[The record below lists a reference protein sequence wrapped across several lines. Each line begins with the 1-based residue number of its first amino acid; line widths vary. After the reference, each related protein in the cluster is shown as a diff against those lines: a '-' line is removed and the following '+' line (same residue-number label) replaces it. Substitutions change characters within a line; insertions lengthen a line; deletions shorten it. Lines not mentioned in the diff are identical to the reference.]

1 MVYLIV
7 VIMRMVWCRGVVGS
21 STRMG
26 RSIRVGSGGGS
37 TRVMASSSIGRR
49 TRTTLSG

>member
-7 VIMRMVWCRGVVGS
+7 VIMRMEWCRGVVGS

-26 RSIRVGSGGGS
+26 RSIREGSGRGS
-37 TRVMASSSIGRR
+37 IRVMVS
-49 TRTTLSG
+49 